1 MTYTLF
7 TARRSGAVA
16 PECLLAE
23 AGAAVKLVDVD
34 LKTEQQL
41 SPEHRK
47 VNPLG
52 RVPVLVLP
60 DGSVM
65 TESAAILL
73 AIAELHPQSDFLPPP
88 GSAERFQLYRW
99 LMFASNNVYE
109 AIGREDYPAR
119 YSTNAEHAPSIRAR
133 AREDLRRFWSMIEAG
148 LKPRPHCIGGRFTA
162 LDVYLANLSQW
173 TVPREWLLAECPGI
187 AGLPDIV
194 RSRPRMATIW
204 KKHFPLKQAA

>member
-1 MTYTLF
+1 MSYTLF
-7 TARRSGAVA
+7 TARRSGAVT

-23 AGAAVKLVDVD
+23 AGAEVTLVEVD
-34 LKTEQQL
+34 LKTDRQL

-52 RVPVLVLP
+52 RVPALVLP
-60 DGSVM
+60 DGSIM
-65 TESAAILL
+65 TESAAIVL
-73 AIAELHPQSDFLPPP
+73 AIAELHPQANFLPPA
-88 GSAERFQLYRW
+88 GSSERLQLYRW
-99 LMFASNNVYE
+99 MMFASNNVYE

-119 YSTNAEHAPSIRAR
+119 YSTVAEHAPNIRER
-133 AREDLRRFWSMIEAG
+133 AREDLRRFWSMLEAG
-148 LKPRPHCIGGRFTA
+148 LKPRPFCIGGRFSA

-194 RSRPRMATIW
+194 RTRPNMAPIW
-204 KKHFPLKQAA
+204 EKHFPLKKAA